1 MRFKAKGVPEQK
13 GLEIVFN
20 NLYPTLI
27 NTEEEDCMN
36 EPVIVRFAPS
46 PTGYLHIGGA
56 RTAIFNYLYARKT
69 GGKFILRIEDT
80 DFERSTEK
88 AIDGILDGLK
98 WLGLDWDEGPNFQ
111 SRFIDAHRETAERL
125 LKSGHAYKCFC
136 TKEELDAKREQAR
149 SQKETYQYDRACRRL
164 SREEIEEKERAG
176 IPFTIRFRVPEGPG
190 AVRFNDVVYGPIEK
204 QYADLDDFVI
214 VRSNG
219 QPLYVLSNAVDD
231 MRDGITHVI
240 RGQDGLANT
249 PKQVLIYQALN
260 APVPR
265 FAHMSLT
272 LDPQKAKISKR
283 LHGEAVAIHFYR
295 EHGFLPWAL
304 VNFLVL
310 LGWSPGDSREY
321 FTRPELIEAFFHWKG
336 SARPTPC
343 SIFGK
348 MIPDISPIP
357 KPST

>member
-1 MRFKAKGVPEQK
+1 M
-13 GLEIVFN
+13 
-20 NLYPTLI
+20 T
-27 NTEEEDCMN
+27 

-80 DFERSTEK
+80 DTERSTEN
-88 AIDGILDGLK
+88 AIEGILDGLK

-111 SRFIDAHRETAERL
+111 SRFIDVHRETAQRL

-136 TKEELDAKREQAR
+136 SKEELDAKREKAR
-149 SQKETYQYDRACRRL
+149 EQKKTYQYDRTCRHL
-164 SREEIEEKERAG
+164 SPEEVSERESSG
-176 IPFTIRFRVPEGPG
+176 IPFTIRFRVPEGAG
-190 AVRFNDVVYGPIEK
+190 AVRFSDVVYGPIEK

-249 PKQVLIYQALN
+249 PKQVLIYEALN
-260 APVPR
+260 VPGSPLCPHVPDPGPSESQNFQTAARRSRGHPFLSGTGISSLGPGEFSGASGMVSRR
-265 FAHMSLT
+265 F
-272 LDPQKAKISKR
+272 Q
-283 LHGEAVAIHFYR
+283 GVF
-295 EHGFLPWAL
+295 
-304 VNFLVL
+304 
-310 LGWSPGDSREY
+310 
-321 FTRPELIEAFFHWKG
+321 
-336 SARPTPC
+336 
-343 SIFGK
+343 
-348 MIPDISPIP
+348 
-357 KPST
+357 